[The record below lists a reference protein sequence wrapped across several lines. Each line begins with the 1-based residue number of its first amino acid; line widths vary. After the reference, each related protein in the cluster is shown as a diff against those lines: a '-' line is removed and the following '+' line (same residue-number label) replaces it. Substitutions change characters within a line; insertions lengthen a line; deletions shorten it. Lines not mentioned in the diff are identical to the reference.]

1 MKRTLLAI
9 VAAFLMMTSAY
20 AQRLAN
26 VRAEATLI
34 TDKMVLELGLSKAQ
48 RNGILN
54 INLNYLNGIRSYRD
68 IDSYGWECRNRELR
82 RMLTARQWQ
91 RFKEAYYFYRPIEW
105 RDDVYVHNIYHK
117 YPKHHKHYKH
127 YDKHHK
133 HCDKYY
139 KHYEKKHHK
148 HHKHYDK
155 HHKHYDKHH
164 KHYDKRKY
172 GKRDRWKSN
181 VKAALSLLRINR
193 KFMGAW
199 LRRDAIA
206 S

>member
-133 HCDKYY
+133 HY

-155 HHKHYDKHH
+155 HHKHYE
-164 KHYDKRKY
+164 KRKY
-172 GKRDRWKSN
+172 GKRDRW
-181 VKAALSLLRINR
+181 
-193 KFMGAW
+193 
-199 LRRDAIA
+199 
-206 S
+206 

>member
-9 VAAFLMMTSAY
+9 VAAFLMKTSAY

-117 YPKHHKHYKH
+117 YPKHHKH
-127 YDKHHK
+127 HK

-155 HHKHYDKHH
+155 HHDKHH

-172 GKRDRWKSN
+172 GKRDRW
-181 VKAALSLLRINR
+181 
-193 KFMGAW
+193 
-199 LRRDAIA
+199 
-206 S
+206 

>member
-34 TDKMVLELGLSKAQ
+34 TDKMVLELGLSNAQ

-105 RDDVYVHNIYHK
+105 RDDVSCTTSITSIRSITSTTTSTTNTATSTTSTT
-117 YPKHHKHYKH
+117 
-127 YDKHHK
+127 
-133 HCDKYY
+133 
-139 KHYEKKHHK
+139 
-148 HHKHYDK
+148 
-155 HHKHYDKHH
+155 
-164 KHYDKRKY
+164 KRSITSIISTTTSTTSTTTSITSTTTSASMASETD
-172 GKRDRWKSN
+172 GK
-181 VKAALSLLRINR
+181 I
-193 KFMGAW
+193 M
-199 LRRDAIA
+199 
-206 S
+206 

>member
-34 TDKMVLELGLSKAQ
+34 TDKMVLELGLTNAQ

-82 RMLTARQWQ
+82 IMLTARQWQ

-105 RDDVYVHNIYHK
+105 RNDVYVHNIYHK
-117 YPKHHKHYKH
+117 YPKHHKHW
-127 YDKHHK
+127 D
-133 HCDKYY
+133 
-139 KHYEKKHHK
+139 K

-164 KHYDKRKY
+164 KHHKHYDKHHKHHKHHKHYDKRKY
-172 GKRDRWKSN
+172 GKRDRW
-181 VKAALSLLRINR
+181 
-193 KFMGAW
+193 W
-199 LRRDAIA
+199 L
-206 S
+206 

>member
-117 YPKHHKHYKH
+117 YPKHHKHCDKHYKH

-133 HCDKYY
+133 HCDKHY
-139 KHYEKKHHK
+139 KHYEKKHHKHHDKHHKHYDK

-172 GKRDRWKSN
+172 GKRDRW
-181 VKAALSLLRINR
+181 
-193 KFMGAW
+193 
-199 LRRDAIA
+199 
-206 S
+206 

>member
-1 MKRTLLAI
+1 MKRILLAI

-34 TDKMVLELGLSKAQ
+34 TDKMVLELGLTNAQ

-91 RFKEAYYFYRPIEW
+91 KFKEAYYFYRPIEW
-105 RDDVYVHNIYHK
+105 RDNVYVHNIYHK
-117 YPKHHKHYKH
+117 YPKHHKHYK
-127 YDKHHK
+127 
-133 HCDKYY
+133 
-139 KHYEKKHHK
+139 K

-155 HHKHYDKHH
+155 HYKHYDKHHHKHHHKHCDKHYKHHHKHH

-172 GKRDRWKSN
+172 GKRDRW
-181 VKAALSLLRINR
+181 
-193 KFMGAW
+193 
-199 LRRDAIA
+199 
-206 S
+206 

>member
-1 MKRTLLAI
+1 
-9 VAAFLMMTSAY
+9 MMTSAY

-117 YPKHHKHYKH
+117 YPKHHKHY
-127 YDKHHK
+127 YKHHK
-133 HCDKYY
+133 HCDKHY

-164 KHYDKRKY
+164 DKHHDKRKY
-172 GKRDRWKSN
+172 GKRDRW
-181 VKAALSLLRINR
+181 
-193 KFMGAW
+193 
-199 LRRDAIA
+199 
-206 S
+206 

>member
-105 RDDVYVHNIYHK
+105 RNDVYVHNIYHK
-117 YPKHHKHYKH
+117 YPRHHKHY
-127 YDKHHK
+127 KHHK
-133 HCDKYY
+133 HCDKHY

-148 HHKHYDK
+148 HHKHYD
-155 HHKHYDKHH
+155 KHYDKHH

-172 GKRDRWKSN
+172 GKRDRW
-181 VKAALSLLRINR
+181 
-193 KFMGAW
+193 
-199 LRRDAIA
+199 
-206 S
+206 

>member
-1 MKRTLLAI
+1 
-9 VAAFLMMTSAY
+9 MMTSAY

-105 RDDVYVHNIYHK
+105 RNDVYVHNIYHK
-117 YPKHHKHYKH
+117 YPKHHKHY
-127 YDKHHK
+127 DKHHK
-133 HCDKYY
+133 HCDKHY

-148 HHKHYDK
+148 HHKHYNKHYDK

-164 KHYDKRKY
+164 KHHDKHKY
-172 GKRDRWKSN
+172 GKRDRW
-181 VKAALSLLRINR
+181 
-193 KFMGAW
+193 
-199 LRRDAIA
+199 
-206 S
+206 

>member
-105 RDDVYVHNIYHK
+105 RNDVYVHNIYHK
-117 YPKHHKHYKH
+117 YPKHHKHYKKHHKHYDKHYKH

-133 HCDKYY
+133 HYD
-139 KHYEKKHHK
+139 K

-172 GKRDRWKSN
+172 GKRDRW
-181 VKAALSLLRINR
+181 
-193 KFMGAW
+193 
-199 LRRDAIA
+199 
-206 S
+206 

>member
-105 RDDVYVHNIYHK
+105 RDDVYVHNIYYK
-117 YPKHHKHYKH
+117 YPKHHKHYK
-127 YDKHHK
+127 KHHK
-133 HCDKYY
+133 HCDKHY
-139 KHYEKKHHK
+139 KHYDKHHHK
-148 HHKHYDK
+148 HHHKHYDK
-155 HHKHYDKHH
+155 HHKHY
-164 KHYDKRKY
+164 KHYD
-172 GKRDRWKSN
+172 
-181 VKAALSLLRINR
+181 
-193 KFMGAW
+193 MT
-199 LRRDAIA
+199 
-206 S
+206 

>member
-133 HCDKYY
+133 HCDKHY
-139 KHYEKKHHK
+139 KHYEK

-172 GKRDRWKSN
+172 GKRDRW
-181 VKAALSLLRINR
+181 
-193 KFMGAW
+193 
-199 LRRDAIA
+199 
-206 S
+206 

>member
-1 MKRTLLAI
+1 
-9 VAAFLMMTSAY
+9 MMTSAY

-133 HCDKYY
+133 HCDKHHKHCDKHY
-139 KHYEKKHHK
+139 KHYEKKHHKHHKHYDKHYDK

-172 GKRDRWKSN
+172 GKRDRW
-181 VKAALSLLRINR
+181 
-193 KFMGAW
+193 
-199 LRRDAIA
+199 
-206 S
+206 

>member
-105 RDDVYVHNIYHK
+105 RNDVYVHNIYHK

-127 YDKHHK
+127 HK
-133 HCDKYY
+133 HCDKHY

-148 HHKHYDK
+148 HHKHYD
-155 HHKHYDKHH
+155 KHYDKHH

-172 GKRDRWKSN
+172 GKRDRW
-181 VKAALSLLRINR
+181 
-193 KFMGAW
+193 
-199 LRRDAIA
+199 
-206 S
+206 

>member
-117 YPKHHKHYKH
+117 YPKHHKH
-127 YDKHHK
+127 
-133 HCDKYY
+133 CD
-139 KHYEKKHHK
+139 KHYEKKHHKHYNKHHKHHDK

-172 GKRDRWKSN
+172 GKRDRW
-181 VKAALSLLRINR
+181 
-193 KFMGAW
+193 
-199 LRRDAIA
+199 
-206 S
+206 

>member
-1 MKRTLLAI
+1 MKRILLAI

-26 VRAEATLI
+26 VRAEATFI

-127 YDKHHK
+127 HDKHHK
-133 HCDKYY
+133 HCDKHY
-139 KHYEKKHHK
+139 KHYEKK

-172 GKRDRWKSN
+172 GKRDRW
-181 VKAALSLLRINR
+181 
-193 KFMGAW
+193 
-199 LRRDAIA
+199 
-206 S
+206 

>member
-1 MKRTLLAI
+1 MKRILLAI

-105 RDDVYVHNIYHK
+105 RDDVYVHNIYKK

-127 YDKHHK
+127 CEKHHK

-164 KHYDKRKY
+164 KHYDKRHKHYDKHKY
-172 GKRDRWKSN
+172 GKRDRW
-181 VKAALSLLRINR
+181 
-193 KFMGAW
+193 
-199 LRRDAIA
+199 
-206 S
+206 

>member
-34 TDKMVLELGLSKAQ
+34 TDKMVLELGLSNAQ

-117 YPKHHKHYKH
+117 YPKPHKHYKH

-148 HHKHYDK
+148 HHDKHHKHYDK

-164 KHYDKRKY
+164 KHLQLGRQWHERHHPRFAAY
-172 GKRDRWKSN
+172 GQ
-181 VKAALSLLRINR
+181 
-193 KFMGAW
+193 
-199 LRRDAIA
+199 
-206 S
+206 

>member
-34 TDKMVLELGLSKAQ
+34 TDKMVLELGLTNAQ

-105 RDDVYVHNIYHK
+105 RNDVYVHNIYHK
-117 YPKHHKHYKH
+117 YPKHHKHW
-127 YDKHHK
+127 DKHHK
-133 HCDKYY
+133 HYDKYH
-139 KHYEKKHHK
+139 KHYDKHHK

-155 HHKHYDKHH
+155 HHKHHKHYKHYDKHHKHH

-172 GKRDRWKSN
+172 GKRDRW
-181 VKAALSLLRINR
+181 
-193 KFMGAW
+193 
-199 LRRDAIA
+199 
-206 S
+206 

>member
-34 TDKMVLELGLSKAQ
+34 TDKMVQELGLSKAQ

-133 HCDKYY
+133 HCDKHY

-164 KHYDKRKY
+164 KHHDKRKY
-172 GKRDRWKSN
+172 GKRDRW
-181 VKAALSLLRINR
+181 
-193 KFMGAW
+193 
-199 LRRDAIA
+199 
-206 S
+206 

>member
-105 RDDVYVHNIYHK
+105 RNDVYVHNIYHK

-133 HCDKYY
+133 HY

-148 HHKHYDK
+148 HHKHYDKHYDK

-172 GKRDRWKSN
+172 GKRDRW
-181 VKAALSLLRINR
+181 
-193 KFMGAW
+193 
-199 LRRDAIA
+199 
-206 S
+206 

>member
-105 RDDVYVHNIYHK
+105 RNDVYVHNIYHK
-117 YPKHHKHYKH
+117 YPKHHKHYDKHYKH

-133 HCDKYY
+133 HCDKHY

-164 KHYDKRKY
+164 KHYDKHHKHYDKHYDKRKY
-172 GKRDRWKSN
+172 GKRDRW
-181 VKAALSLLRINR
+181 
-193 KFMGAW
+193 
-199 LRRDAIA
+199 
-206 S
+206 

>member
-1 MKRTLLAI
+1 
-9 VAAFLMMTSAY
+9 MMTSAY

-117 YPKHHKHYKH
+117 YPKHHKHY
-127 YDKHHK
+127 YKHHK
-133 HCDKYY
+133 HCDKHY

-148 HHKHYDK
+148 HHKHYDKHHDK

-172 GKRDRWKSN
+172 GKRDRW
-181 VKAALSLLRINR
+181 
-193 KFMGAW
+193 
-199 LRRDAIA
+199 
-206 S
+206 

>member
-1 MKRTLLAI
+1 MKRILLAI

-34 TDKMVLELGLSKAQ
+34 TDKMMLELGLSKAQ

-117 YPKHHKHYKH
+117 YPKHHKHYYKH

-139 KHYEKKHHK
+139 KHYEKK

-172 GKRDRWKSN
+172 GKRDRW
-181 VKAALSLLRINR
+181 
-193 KFMGAW
+193 
-199 LRRDAIA
+199 
-206 S
+206 

>member
-133 HCDKYY
+133 HCDKHY

-164 KHYDKRKY
+164 KHYDKHHKHYDKRHKHYDKRKY
-172 GKRDRWKSN
+172 GKRDRW
-181 VKAALSLLRINR
+181 
-193 KFMGAW
+193 
-199 LRRDAIA
+199 
-206 S
+206 

>member
-1 MKRTLLAI
+1 
-9 VAAFLMMTSAY
+9 MMTSAY

-117 YPKHHKHYKH
+117 YPKHHKHY
-127 YDKHHK
+127 DKHHK

-148 HHKHYDK
+148 HHKHYNKHYDK

-164 KHYDKRKY
+164 KHHDKHKY
-172 GKRDRWKSN
+172 GKRDRW
-181 VKAALSLLRINR
+181 
-193 KFMGAW
+193 
-199 LRRDAIA
+199 
-206 S
+206 

>member
-105 RDDVYVHNIYHK
+105 RNDVYVHNIYHK

-133 HCDKYY
+133 HHDKHH
-139 KHYEKKHHK
+139 KHYDKHHKHYDK

-172 GKRDRWKSN
+172 GKRDRW
-181 VKAALSLLRINR
+181 
-193 KFMGAW
+193 
-199 LRRDAIA
+199 
-206 S
+206 

>member
-48 RNGILN
+48 RNSILN

-105 RDDVYVHNIYHK
+105 RNDVYVHNIYHK
-117 YPKHHKHYKH
+117 YPKHHKHW
-127 YDKHHK
+127 DKHHK
-133 HCDKYY
+133 HYDKYH
-139 KHYEKKHHK
+139 KHYDKHHK

-155 HHKHYDKHH
+155 HHKHHKHYDKHHKHH

-172 GKRDRWKSN
+172 GKRDRW
-181 VKAALSLLRINR
+181 
-193 KFMGAW
+193 
-199 LRRDAIA
+199 
-206 S
+206 

>member
-34 TDKMVLELGLSKAQ
+34 TDKMVLELGLSNAQ

-117 YPKHHKHYKH
+117 YPKHHKHYYKH

-148 HHKHYDK
+148 HHDK

-172 GKRDRWKSN
+172 GKRDRW
-181 VKAALSLLRINR
+181 
-193 KFMGAW
+193 
-199 LRRDAIA
+199 
-206 S
+206 

>member
-9 VAAFLMMTSAY
+9 VAAFMMMTSAY

-127 YDKHHK
+127 CDKHHK
-133 HCDKYY
+133 HY
-139 KHYEKKHHK
+139 KHYDKHYDK

-164 KHYDKRKY
+164 KHHEKHHKHYDKRKY
-172 GKRDRWKSN
+172 GKRDRW
-181 VKAALSLLRINR
+181 
-193 KFMGAW
+193 
-199 LRRDAIA
+199 
-206 S
+206 

>member
-9 VAAFLMMTSAY
+9 VAAFMMMTSAY

-133 HCDKYY
+133 HCDKHY

-164 KHYDKRKY
+164 KHYDKRHKHYDKRKY
-172 GKRDRWKSN
+172 GKRDRW
-181 VKAALSLLRINR
+181 
-193 KFMGAW
+193 
-199 LRRDAIA
+199 
-206 S
+206 

>member
-1 MKRTLLAI
+1 
-9 VAAFLMMTSAY
+9 MMTSAY

-117 YPKHHKHYKH
+117 YPKHYKH

-148 HHKHYDK
+148 HHDK

-164 KHYDKRKY
+164 KHYDKRHKHYDKRKY
-172 GKRDRWKSN
+172 GKRDRW
-181 VKAALSLLRINR
+181 
-193 KFMGAW
+193 
-199 LRRDAIA
+199 
-206 S
+206 

>member
-117 YPKHHKHYKH
+117 YPKHHKHYK
-127 YDKHHK
+127 KHHK
-133 HCDKYY
+133 HCDKHY
-139 KHYEKKHHK
+139 KHYDK

-172 GKRDRWKSN
+172 GKRD
-181 VKAALSLLRINR
+181 
-193 KFMGAW
+193 
-199 LRRDAIA
+199 
-206 S
+206 

>member
-1 MKRTLLAI
+1 MKRILLAI

-127 YDKHHK
+127 YEKHHK

-164 KHYDKRKY
+164 KHYDKRHKHYDKHKY
-172 GKRDRWKSN
+172 GKRDRW
-181 VKAALSLLRINR
+181 
-193 KFMGAW
+193 
-199 LRRDAIA
+199 
-206 S
+206 

>member
-68 IDSYGWECRNRELR
+68 IDSYGWECRNRKLR

-133 HCDKYY
+133 HCDKHY

-164 KHYDKRKY
+164 KHYDKRHKHYDKRKY
-172 GKRDRWKSN
+172 GKRDRW
-181 VKAALSLLRINR
+181 
-193 KFMGAW
+193 
-199 LRRDAIA
+199 
-206 S
+206 

>member
-117 YPKHHKHYKH
+117 YPKHHKHY
-127 YDKHHK
+127 YKHHK
-133 HCDKYY
+133 HCDKHY

-155 HHKHYDKHH
+155 HHDKHPKHYDKHH

-172 GKRDRWKSN
+172 GKRDRW
-181 VKAALSLLRINR
+181 
-193 KFMGAW
+193 
-199 LRRDAIA
+199 
-206 S
+206 

>member
-127 YDKHHK
+127 YEKKHHK
-133 HCDKYY
+133 HH
-139 KHYEKKHHK
+139 KHYDK

-172 GKRDRWKSN
+172 GKRDRW
-181 VKAALSLLRINR
+181 
-193 KFMGAW
+193 
-199 LRRDAIA
+199 
-206 S
+206 

>member
-1 MKRTLLAI
+1 
-9 VAAFLMMTSAY
+9 MMTSAY

-127 YDKHHK
+127 Y
-133 HCDKYY
+133 
-139 KHYEKKHHK
+139 KHYEKKHHKHYDKHHKHHDK

-164 KHYDKRKY
+164 KHYDKHHKHHDKRKY
-172 GKRDRWKSN
+172 GKRDRW
-181 VKAALSLLRINR
+181 
-193 KFMGAW
+193 
-199 LRRDAIA
+199 
-206 S
+206 